1 MAAASPC
8 PEDLRRL
15 LQAFAAAQFRPKD
28 CSESAVRIQ
37 EMCCQLFERDTPDT
51 LRIKNKDLC
60 SSYPLTLIIPRSG
73 GASNPVAGG
82 EVDAGKL
89 RDLMLKARV
98 ARCRARFPVPVIL
111 WDGKYVCRSATLS
124 GGPEIYGRSGFD
136 LLFPVANEEDE
147 SADRSA
153 FSSLSLSDSSQ
164 VFSKVRAQDIHL
176 LQQLGVRLICDL
188 MVEKKKVKF
197 GVYITSSEKADKE
210 NRYADF
216 RILSLPYPGCEFF
229 RTYRDQGYAAE
240 GLVFDWSQQFVDA
253 VLDVPPADLS
263 PADVQWDEYKN
274 WDIVVLTQNYL
285 RLFLRCL
292 TSSTDS
298 SLLIHC
304 ISGWDRTPLF
314 VSLLR
319 LSLWADGQ
327 IHQSLTPQ
335 EITFLTLAYDWYL
348 FGHNLN
354 DRLEKGEEIL
364 FFCFYFLQ
372 FLAVDEFSIEAIQD
386 EEKLEKERMQRT
398 SKESLHLDGL
408 DESGSET
415 SRPHHSSSCTS
426 LSSSAS
432 CASLRGVLADHT
444 LCPEMSFC
452 CVSSESSY
460 ACTPPTLTNS
470 AEGLLSESC
479 DRLHFA
485 TTSSSTPSDPQSQDD
500 DSFPSQTT
508 PVPIPSSYD
517 RRNSKLDESWQ
528 FVSETGSIKDSPRG
542 LPFNSP
548 DSQDSLCSRHLRRSC
563 CRRHRNMGMTDGS
576 PRTDDRTSGRA
587 CRKNRLEVRKDR
599 LSQVRKTF
607 YQAYYSAEIGHRLK
621 NGEKSSAGLSLLYQ
635 HLGVGG
641 RLTAH
646 P

>member
-1 MAAASPC
+1 MTA
-8 PEDLRRL
+8 PEDLRQL

-28 CSESAVRIQ
+28 CSESALNIQ
-37 EMCCQLFERDTPDT
+37 EMCCQLFERDTPDI
-51 LRIKNKDLC
+51 LKIRNKDLC
-60 SSYPLTLIIPRSG
+60 SSYPHTLIVPRSSC
-73 GASNPVAGG
+73 ASNPVACG

-136 LLFPVANEEDE
+136 FLFPAASANEEDE
-147 SADRSA
+147 SGVRSA
-153 FSSLSLSDSSQ
+153 FSSLGLTKVSDSSQ
-164 VFSKVRAQDIHL
+164 VCSKVRAEDINL

-229 RTYRDQGYAAE
+229 RTYRDKGYTAE

-263 PADVQWDEYKN
+263 PAGVQWHEYKN
-274 WDIVVLTQNYL
+274 WDIVVLTQNYM

-319 LSLWADGQ
+319 LSLWADEQ

-372 FLAVDEFSIEAIQD
+372 FLASDEFSMDTIRDQQQKD
-386 EEKLEKERMQRT
+386 STRNT
-398 SKESLHLDGL
+398 SKESLHLDVF
-408 DESGSET
+408 DESGSD
-415 SRPHHSSSCTS
+415 SSHARHSGSCTS

-432 CASLRGVLADHT
+432 CASLRGVLNDQSQG
-444 LCPEMSFC
+444 PEMSFY
-452 CVSSESSY
+452 CVSTSTESSH

-470 AEGLLSESC
+470 AEGLLAESC
-479 DRLHFA
+479 DRLNIA
-485 TTSSSTPSDPQSQDD
+485 SSIPTPSDKRQDDD

-508 PVPIPSSYD
+508 PVPIPAAID

-563 CRRHRNMGMTDGS
+563 CLRHRDS
-576 PRTDDRTSGRA
+576 PADTGKTSSR
-587 CRKNRLEVRKDR
+587 NRMDLRRDR

-621 NGEKSSAGLSLLYQ
+621 NGDKPSAGLSLLYQ
-635 HLGVGG
+635 HLGGG